1 MKKKAFAV
9 LGLGS
14 FGMGIANEL
23 MKRGAEVLVADKN
36 ERLIEEN
43 AGKFTQAVIADLSDV
58 EAIQQLGLGNMDA
71 VIVCMSQ
78 DLEASIMCVMA
89 AKESGVHR
97 VIAKAE
103 NKRKSEILKK
113 VGADQIVFPEQES
126 GVRTAF
132 QLVFRDVLQFFDL
145 TSNLVI
151 VEMEPHQEWCGKTLG
166 ELELRKKHGINVIA
180 FRKGDKVYISRDSTV
195 VSKGESLLI
204 VMTKDN
210 LEQEVQKD
218 GSL

>member
-1 MKKKAFAV
+1 MKQKAFAV

-14 FGMGIANEL
+14 FGMGAANEL
-23 MKRGAEVLVADKN
+23 TERGAEVLVVDRN

-43 AGKFTQAVIADLSDV
+43 AKRFTQAVIADLTDP
-58 EAIQQLGLGNMDA
+58 EAIGQLGLGSMDA
-71 VIVCMSQ
+71 VIVDMSQ
-78 DLEASIMCVMA
+78 DLEASIMCVMV
-89 AKESGVHR
+89 AKEKGVHR

-126 GVRTAF
+126 DTRTAF
-132 QLVFRDVLQFFDL
+132 QLMFPDILRFFDL
-145 TSNLVI
+145 TSDLVI
-151 VEMEPHQEWCGKTLG
+151 VEMQPREEWCGRTLL

-180 FRKGDKVYISRDSTV
+180 FRRGDKVYDVRSESDIIQS
-195 VSKGESLLI
+195 GESMLI

-210 LEQEVQKD
+210 LETLEA
-218 GSL
+218 

>member
-1 MKKKAFAV
+1 MKQKAFAV

-14 FGMGIANEL
+14 FGMGAANEL
-23 MKRGAEVLVADKN
+23 TERGAEVLVVDRN

-43 AGKFTQAVIADLSDV
+43 AKRFTQAVIADLTDP
-58 EAIQQLGLGNMDA
+58 EAIGQLGLGSMDA
-71 VIVCMSQ
+71 VIVDMSQ
-78 DLEASIMCVMA
+78 DLEASIMCVMV
-89 AKESGVHR
+89 AKEKGVHR

-126 GVRTAF
+126 GIRTAF
-132 QLVFRDVLQFFDL
+132 QLMFPDILRFFDL
-145 TSNLVI
+145 SSDLVI
-151 VEMEPHQEWCGKTLG
+151 VEMQPREEWCGRTLL

-180 FRKGDKVYISRDSTV
+180 FRRGDKVYDVRSESDMIRS
-195 VSKGESLLI
+195 GESMLI

-210 LEQEVQKD
+210 LETLEA
-218 GSL
+218 

>member
-1 MKKKAFAV
+1 MKQKAFAV

-14 FGMGIANEL
+14 FGMGAANEL
-23 MKRGAEVLVADKN
+23 MERGAEVLVVDRN

-43 AGKFTQAVIADLSDV
+43 AKRFTQAVIADLTDP
-58 EAIQQLGLGNMDA
+58 EAIGQLGLGSMDA
-71 VIVCMSQ
+71 VIVDMSQ
-78 DLEASIMCVMA
+78 DLEASIMCVMV
-89 AKESGVHR
+89 AKEKGVHR

-126 GVRTAF
+126 GTRTAF
-132 QLVFRDVLQFFDL
+132 QLMFPDILRFFDL
-145 TSNLVI
+145 TSDLVI
-151 VEMEPHQEWCGKTLG
+151 VEMQPREEWCGRTLL

-180 FRKGDKVYISRDSTV
+180 FRRGDKVYDVRSESDMIRS
-195 VSKGESLLI
+195 GESMLI

-210 LEQEVQKD
+210 LETLEA
-218 GSL
+218 

>member
-1 MKKKAFAV
+1 MKQKAFAV

-14 FGMGIANEL
+14 FGMGAANEL
-23 MKRGAEVLVADKN
+23 MERGAEVLVVDRN

-43 AGKFTQAVIADLSDV
+43 AKRFTQAVIADLTDP
-58 EAIQQLGLGNMDA
+58 EAIGQLGLGSMDA
-71 VIVCMSQ
+71 VIVDMSQ
-78 DLEASIMCVMA
+78 DLEASIMCVMV
-89 AKESGVHR
+89 AKEKGVHR

-126 GVRTAF
+126 GTRTAF
-132 QLVFRDVLQFFDL
+132 QLMFPDILRFFDL
-145 TSNLVI
+145 TSDLVI
-151 VEMEPHQEWCGKTLG
+151 VEMQPREEWCGRTLL

-180 FRKGDKVYISRDSTV
+180 FRRGDKVYDVRSESDIIQS
-195 VSKGESLLI
+195 GESMLI

-210 LEQEVQKD
+210 LETLEA
-218 GSL
+218 

>member
-1 MKKKAFAV
+1 MKQKAFAV

-14 FGMGIANEL
+14 FGMGAANEL
-23 MKRGAEVLVADKN
+23 TERGAEVLVVDRN

-43 AGKFTQAVIADLSDV
+43 AKRFTQAVIADLTDP
-58 EAIQQLGLGNMDA
+58 EAIGQLGLGSMDA
-71 VIVCMSQ
+71 VIVDMSQ
-78 DLEASIMCVMA
+78 DLEASIMCVMV
-89 AKESGVHR
+89 AKEKGVHR

-126 GVRTAF
+126 GTRTAF
-132 QLVFRDVLQFFDL
+132 QLMFPDILRFFDL
-145 TSNLVI
+145 SSDLVI
-151 VEMEPHQEWCGKTLG
+151 VEMQPREEWCGRTLL

-180 FRKGDKVYISRDSTV
+180 FRRGDKVYDVRSESDMIRS
-195 VSKGESLLI
+195 GESMLI

-210 LEQEVQKD
+210 LETLEA
-218 GSL
+218 